1 MMNPSFRG
9 EGAEDWIA
17 QIAAAVQDLSWM
29 SETDAPFDVLHWT
42 DISPD
47 GVTPEAVLTH
57 AQLPLET
64 PIETISLDDFL
75 DPVTQPQP
83 WHSEEEAQRTQQF
96 EALRTQLAQT
106 LTQIQV
112 YRCGTVEIE
121 IYVVGQGPDS
131 SWLALHT
138 TAVET

>member
-1 MMNPSFRG
+1 MTNPSVG
-9 EGAEDWIA
+9 DEGAEDWIA
-17 QIAAAVQDLSWM
+17 QITTAVRGLTWM

-42 DISPD
+42 DIPPD
-47 GVTPEAVLTH
+47 GLTPEALLVH
-57 AQLPLET
+57 AQLPPET
-64 PIETISLDDFL
+64 SIETISLDDFL

-83 WHSEEEAQRTQQF
+83 WHSEEEAQSIAQF
-96 EALRTQLAQT
+96 QALRTLLAQT

-121 IYVVGQGPDS
+121 IYVVGQGRDL